1 MGYRSSLLK
10 IEMSRTCQALKVSK
24 WRLKFQP
31 ERKQNNVIFKRKF
44 SLDFQ
49 WILGDVESSV
59 AANFCIS
66 PPSFRCPSRLFCSGT
81 TIKVGHSCFVD
92 PPCIWHQ
99 KGSVETTL
107 ENPKEKSLL
116 KAQRFPASLGCVLQE
131 QVGWGPWLA
140 DPRVERVC
148 HDNYPTTSLRKANSK
163 LWQIIPSYCQCQTA
177 SCLWAIS
184 SAFPKKQFQ
193 HQ

>member
-59 AANFCIS
+59 AANFCINPLLPLS
-66 PPSFRCPSRLFCSGT
+66 LALVLFRYNNQSGPQLLCGSALHLAPKRLRRNNIGEPKRKVIVKGTVVPRLTCLCLPKASG
-81 TIKVGHSCFVD
+81 
-92 PPCIWHQ
+92 
-99 KGSVETTL
+99 
-107 ENPKEKSLL
+107 
-116 KAQRFPASLGCVLQE
+116 LGT
-131 QVGWGPWLA
+131 
-140 DPRVERVC
+140 
-148 HDNYPTTSLRKANSK
+148 PTSIFISQILISK
-163 LWQIIPSYCQCQTA
+163 LWNCY
-177 SCLWAIS
+177 IS
-184 SAFPKKQFQ
+184 KKKILFVYND
-193 HQ
+193 